1 MTSRTSKNT
10 HKLKLV
16 NVNIEN
22 IVFIGLCILL
32 FYPPF
37 FRGLYFEKELL
48 PTHIFS
54 FILALIWLISR
65 FKDREYNLVRTLIDI
80 AAIGVVFM
88 YFISIF
94 YGVNT
99 RLAIGE
105 FLKYTNYFFI
115 FLLVRDLVYTEKRQK
130 WLLNVLVI
138 SGVIVAIIGIGSA
151 IGTWNY
157 NGAYVGNRINSTL
170 QYPNTLASYLGALFV
185 ITVGLTTIEQ
195 KRIYKAVYGIFSNI
209 LLFTFILTYS
219 RGMWLILP
227 LIFLLFIITIP
238 NKRKLETL
246 IYIFA
251 NIAVSIPSAFL
262 FSQKIEE
269 KSYILWLIFIIS
281 SLLMGILTYLISLID
296 YKLREVSVKKLIIA
310 LGIIL
315 VIFSSGVIYIINATT
330 SLTLANNT
338 DKDTWTS
345 IMRKVEEVQ
354 PNTEYELVIKYKGV
368 NENSKPYAGRVRVYS
383 INSEGKLEKLEFFNI
398 SDYTKE
404 EVNIQFVTLENTEGI
419 KIFFDNY
426 YAGTSI
432 TFYEAKVIDLKTK
445 ETIKNIPLKYKYIP
459 ESIVSRFESI
469 SLKENSAQGRIAFY
483 KDAFKIIKDY
493 FLFGTGG
500 GGWVT
505 LYQMYQSYMYWTT
518 QAHNY
523 FLQMWI
529 EIGLIGLLIF
539 ISFICFITYYTY
551 KKFKNAD
558 TDNKKILT
566 ASLYVSILSI
576 FVHAFMDF
584 DLSLSALTFVLW
596 ALMGM
601 LVNGMNV
608 DKVSNVK
615 NKNKNEILKI
625 VYIVGLIFLILSSS
639 SLYMGHVYAQKA
651 LAANKDKNID
661 NAIKYFEKAST
672 FDPFKPE
679 YKSDLSTFYKV
690 KYKITKD
697 KNYMTKAKMQIDKA
711 LKLAKY
717 SSRFKAIGASFYM
730 SIGQIEK
737 GLELID
743 ESVKLQPMRT
753 ENYLQ
758 KCDAYLTAFYYYANQ
773 KKDLDKAKEII
784 ERAYKVKE
792 QIKEINKKA
801 LRPLQYNEDL
811 LYKIGAIQFNYENL
825 KNREYE
831 VPQNYVLNFA
841 YYFDLDI
848 NGDGKIDM
856 IRVWNSKEGNIKYE
870 ILEEND
876 NNFIR
881 ITNVGKSYG
890 IVYPYGLKLE
900 PNTNYKIYFK
910 ARGNVKEISFR
921 FFVYDNKAKEKN
933 QGSLINI
940 KLTNDWK
947 IYSLDITTDS
957 DIKPGTQYLRFQ
969 HNGSDAGYIDLEEVI
984 LFRKIK

>member
-1 MTSRTSKNT
+1 MTSKISKNT
-10 HKLKLV
+10 HKLKLANI
-16 NVNIEN
+16 NVEN

-54 FILALIWLISR
+54 FTLALIWLISK
-65 FKDREYNLVRTLIDI
+65 FKDKEYDLVKTPIDI

-105 FLKYTNYFFI
+105 FLKYANYFLI
-115 FLLVRDLVYTEKRQK
+115 FLLVRDLMYTEKRQK

-157 NGAYVGNRINSTL
+157 NGAYVGNRISSTL
-170 QYPNTLASYLGALFV
+170 QYPNALASYLGALFIV
-185 ITVGLTTIEQ
+185 TIGLITIQQ
-195 KRIYKAVYGIFSNI
+195 KRLYKAVYGIFSNI
-209 LLFTFILTYS
+209 LLFAFILTYS

-227 LIFLLFIITIP
+227 FILLLFIITIP

-251 NIAVSIPSAFL
+251 NIAVSIPLAFV

-269 KSYILWLIFIIS
+269 KSYILWIIFIS
-281 SLLMGILTYLISLID
+281 SLLLMGILTYLISLID

-310 LGIIL
+310 LGIVI
-315 VIFSSGVIYIINATT
+315 VIFSSAVIYIINTTT

-338 DKDTWTS
+338 TQNTWTS
-345 IMRKVEEVQ
+345 IARKVEEVQ
-354 PNTEYELVIKYKGV
+354 PNTEYELLIKYKGV
-368 NENSKPYAGRVRVYS
+368 NKNDKPFAGRVRVYS
-383 INSEGKLEKLEFFNI
+383 INTEGKLEKLEFLNI

-404 EVNIQFVTLENTEGI
+404 EASMQFTTLENTEGV
-419 KIFFDNY
+419 KIIFENY

-432 TFYEAKVIDLKTK
+432 TFYEVKVVDSKTK
-445 ETIKNIPLKYKYIP
+445 EIIKNIKLKYKYIP
-459 ESIVSRFESI
+459 ESIVSRLESI
-469 SLKENSAQGRIAFY
+469 SLKESSAQGRIVFY

-493 FLFGTGG
+493 FIFGTGG

-505 LYQMYQSYMYWTT
+505 LYQKYQSYMYWTT

-539 ISFICFITYYTY
+539 ISFLCFITYYIY
-551 KKFKNAD
+551 KKFKSED
-558 TDNKKILT
+558 TDNKKILI

-596 ALMGM
+596 ALIGM
-601 LVNGMNV
+601 LVNGIKV
-608 DKVSNVK
+608 DKVFDV
-615 NKNKNEILKI
+615 KNKNEILKI
-625 VYIVGLIFLILSSS
+625 VYVVGLIFLILSSS

-651 LAANKDKNID
+651 LTANKDKNID
-661 NAIKYFEKAST
+661 AAIKYFEKAST
-672 FDPFKPE
+672 FDSFKPE
-679 YKSDLSTFYKV
+679 YKSDLATFYKV

-697 KNYMTKAKMQIDKA
+697 KNYITKAEMQIERV
-711 LKLAKY
+711 LQLAKY

-730 SIGQIEK
+730 GIGQIEK
-737 GLELID
+737 GLDLID

-758 KCDAYLTAFYYYANQ
+758 KCDAYLTVFYYYANQ
-773 KKDLDKAKEII
+773 KKDLDKAKVII

-792 QIKEINKKA
+792 QINEINKRA
-801 LRPLQYNEDL
+801 LKPLHYNEDL
-811 LYKIGAIQFNYENL
+811 LYKIGVIQFNYENL
-825 KNREYE
+825 NNREYKIDR
-831 VPQNYVLNFA
+831 NYTLDFA

-848 NGDGKIDM
+848 DNNGNIDKLST
-856 IRVWNSKEGNIKYE
+856 WNSKEGNIKYE
-870 ILEEND
+870 VKNEGQ
-876 NNFIR
+876 FIR
-881 ITNVGKSYG
+881 ITNNGESYG
-890 IVYPYGLKLE
+890 IIYPYGLKLE
-900 PNTNYKIYFK
+900 PNTKYKIYFK
-910 ARGNVKEISFR
+910 ARGTVRENTFR
-921 FFVYDNKAKEKN
+921 FYVIDYKAKKKN
-933 QGSLINI
+933 QGSLTNI
-940 KLTNDWK
+940 KLTKDWQ
-947 IYSLDITTDS
+947 IYSLEIKTDS

-969 HNGSDAGYIDLEEVI
+969 HNGNDEGYIDLEEVV

>member
-1 MTSRTSKNT
+1 MSSKT
-10 HKLKLV
+10 AKETWKVKSTIL
-16 NVNIEN
+16 NIEN
-22 IVFIGLCILL
+22 IVFISLCILL

-54 FILALIWLISR
+54 FTLALVWLISK
-65 FKDREYNLVRTLIDI
+65 FKDKEYNLVKTPIDI
-80 AAIGVVFM
+80 AAIGVVAM

-105 FLKYTNYFFI
+105 FLKYANYFFI
-115 FLLVRDLVYTEKRQK
+115 FLMVRDLVYTEKRQK

-138 SGVIVAIIGIGSA
+138 SGVIVAVIGIGSA

-185 ITVGLTTIEQ
+185 ITIGLITAHQ
-195 KRIYKAVYGIFSNI
+195 NRIYKAIYGIFSNI

-227 LIFLLFIITIP
+227 FILLLLIITIP

-251 NIAVSIPSAFL
+251 NIAISIPLAFL
-262 FSQKIEE
+262 FSQKIGE
-269 KSYILWLIFIIS
+269 KSYILWAVFIIS
-281 SLLMGILTYLISLID
+281 SLLMGILTYIISFID
-296 YKLREVSVKKLIIA
+296 NKFREVSIKKLVIV

-315 VIFSSGVIYIINATT
+315 IIFSSGVIYIINATT
-330 SLTLANNT
+330 SLTLVNDT
-338 DKDTWTS
+338 DKNNWTS
-345 IMRKVEEVQ
+345 IVRKVEKVQ

-368 NENSKPYAGRVRVYS
+368 NKSDKPYAGRVRVYS
-383 INSEGKLEKLEFFNI
+383 INSESKLEKLEFFNI

-404 EVNIQFVTLENTEGI
+404 EVNILFTTLENTEGI

-432 TFYEAKVIDLKTK
+432 TFYEAKVVDPKTK
-445 ETIKNIPLKYKYIP
+445 EIIKNIKLRYKYIP
-459 ESIVSRFESI
+459 ERIVSRFESI

-493 FLFGTGG
+493 FILGTGG

-551 KKFKNAD
+551 KKFKNED

-576 FVHAFMDF
+576 FAHAFMDF

-596 ALMGM
+596 TLIGM
-601 LVNGMNV
+601 LVNGV
-608 DKVSNVK
+608 KIDKVFNVK
-615 NKNKNEILKI
+615 NRNKILKI

-639 SLYMGHVYAQKA
+639 SLYMGYVYAQKA
-651 LAANKDKNID
+651 LIANKDKNIN

-679 YKSDLSTFYKV
+679 YKSDLATFYKV

-697 KNYMTKAKMQIDKA
+697 KNYITKAKIQIDKA
-711 LKLAKY
+711 LQLAKY

-737 GLELID
+737 GLELIE
-743 ESVKLQPMRT
+743 ESIKLQPMRT

-773 KKDLDKAKEII
+773 KKDIDKAKEII

-792 QIKEINKKA
+792 QINEINKKA

-831 VPQNYVLNFA
+831 ISQNYVLNFA

-856 IRVWNSKEGNIKYE
+856 IRVWNSKKGNIKYE

-881 ITNVGKSYG
+881 ITNDGKSYG

-910 ARGNVKEISFR
+910 ARGNVKENTFK

-933 QGSLINI
+933 QGSLSNI
-940 KLTNDWK
+940 KLNDDWQLF
-947 IYSLDITTDS
+947 SLDIKTDA
-957 DIKPGTQYLRFQ
+957 DIKPGTQFLGFQ
-969 HNGSDAGYIDLEEVI
+969 HNGNDEGYIDLEEVI